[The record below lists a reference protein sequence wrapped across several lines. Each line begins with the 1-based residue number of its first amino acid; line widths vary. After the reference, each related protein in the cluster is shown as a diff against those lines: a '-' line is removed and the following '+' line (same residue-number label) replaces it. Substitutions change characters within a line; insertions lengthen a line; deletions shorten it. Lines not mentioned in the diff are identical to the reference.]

1 VKHLLSQRIGQE
13 YRLIVDGSQ
22 VGFGNQL
29 LVVTLA
35 YRRRAIPLV
44 WMWVRSSRGHSTSA
58 RQLALLNYIHRL
70 LPVDARVMVLGD
82 SEFGAIEVLNQLDQ
96 WR

>member
-35 YRRRAIPLV
+35 YRRRAIP
-44 WMWVRSSRGHSTSA
+44 WVRSSRGHSTSA

-70 LPVDARVMVLGD
+70 LPGDARVMVLGD